1 MAASGTFAGRTQVN
15 GSGLADTLVNS
26 TTEGTRAMTPA
37 EPTGRT
43 VHDRD
48 LAHLLSRAERLLSA
62 RVAILL
68 QPENCTLEEWRVL
81 KLLADGRGHVMTEI
95 ADFAMLPAPTL
106 TKLMDRMAFD
116 GLVYRRADSRD
127 RRRVL
132 AYLALAGR
140 DLYERAA
147 AIVARAEAELAAAL
161 GDDGDLARWLTRL
174 AAAQTDAQ
182 PFSPAPA
189 Q

>member
-1 MAASGTFAGRTQVN
+1 
-15 GSGLADTLVNS
+15 
-26 TTEGTRAMTPA
+26 MTPA
-37 EPTGRT
+37 EPSGRT

-62 RVAILL
+62 RVATLL
-68 QPENCTLEEWRVL
+68 ERENCTLDEWRVL
-81 KLLADGRGHVMTEI
+81 KILADGHGHIMTEI
-95 ADFAMLPAPTL
+95 ADYAMLPAPAL
-106 TKLMDRMAFD
+106 AKLMDRMAFD

-161 GDDGDLARWLTRL
+161 GDNGELARWLTRL
-174 AAAQTDAQ
+174 TAALTDAQ
-182 PFSPAPA
+182 APRPAPA

>member
-1 MAASGTFAGRTQVN
+1 
-15 GSGLADTLVNS
+15 
-26 TTEGTRAMTPA
+26 MTPA
-37 EPTGRT
+37 EPAGRT

-62 RVAILL
+62 RVASLL

-81 KLLADGRGHVMTEI
+81 KLLADGRGHIMTEI
-95 ADFAMLPAPTL
+95 AEFAMLPAPTL
-106 TKLMDRMAFD
+106 TTLIDRMAFD
-116 GLVYRRADSRD
+116 GLVYRRADSQD

-147 AIVARAEAELAAAL
+147 AIVARADAELAAAL
-161 GDDGDLARWLTRL
+161 SDDGDLARWLTRL
-174 AAAQTDAQ
+174 AAALTDAQ
-182 PFSPAPA
+182 PVSPAPA

>member
-1 MAASGTFAGRTQVN
+1 
-15 GSGLADTLVNS
+15 
-26 TTEGTRAMTPA
+26 MTPA
-37 EPTGRT
+37 EPTEHAGRT
-43 VHDRD
+43 PQDRD
-48 LAHLLSRAERLLSA
+48 LAHLLSNAERLLSA
-62 RVAILL
+62 RVATLL
-68 QPENCTLEEWRVL
+68 EPENCTLEQWRVL
-81 KLLADGRGHVMTEI
+81 KLLADGNGHIMTEI

-161 GDDGDLARWLTRL
+161 GDDGELARWLPRL
-174 AAAQTDAQ
+174 TASITDAHALR
-182 PFSPAPA
+182 PAPA
-189 Q
+189 R